1 MIELGMVSIVNN
13 GARVPEHGMLPG
25 AVANDKSRL
34 FRPGFHAAATPLPD
48 DSDINLNES
57 DPHRATKK
65 RERFSGSKQE
75 FAAAADFNAV
85 DQGRSYTVEKHR
97 IRWQHS
103 FL

>member
-1 MIELGMVSIVNN
+1 MVGIVGD

-25 AVANDKSRL
+25 AVADDKSRL

-48 DSDINLNES
+48 DSDISLNES
-57 DPHRATKK
+57 DPRRAAKK

-85 DQGRSYTVEKHR
+85 DQG
-97 IRWQHS
+97 
-103 FL
+103 